1 MENYLELE
9 RNRVLDFNN
18 ELAELLKEHSPSEI
32 FVQMQNYM
40 AELLKSNFDNKLLK
54 MKLIN
59 DINIVEKAKK
69 EYKLNMNIQTIAENL
84 SFDLILN

>member
-1 MENYLELE
+1 
-9 RNRVLDFNN
+9 
-18 ELAELLKEHSPSEI
+18 
-32 FVQMQNYM
+32 M